1 MGDSAGRRPVLLF
14 DVFRTL
20 LAFDGDHVD
29 ENTYD
34 HLAGWLR
41 YRGVDVGGDALRSAV
56 ADVQAIQLAA
66 AQSPTPDVDTL
77 DVWTS
82 VLSDLGVQRQRAG
95 ALAPE
100 IALVYR
106 QVTTRSIEVWPGTFE
121 MLDACRG
128 FRLGIVSNTQRA
140 YTETELRMLG
150 LWGYFEI
157 VVFSSDVL
165 ACKPDPV
172 LFDTALAELGV
183 EPSDVLYVGDN
194 PHDDVLGAS
203 RAGIRTILLDR
214 GTPVAEGAVLATPLA
229 AVRDGDPGE
238 VARIA
243 RQHFGVAD
251 QRDGDAG
258 TAELGRR
265 VLSAE
270 DVRVQLQNRIDGE
283 MLDFR
288 GVEIRGGV
296 FGVRDRIT
304 MLEQVDF
311 SGATL
316 IECAFTNVF
325 LRDVRFQEAVLEGC
339 DLRYAETERS
349 SFKRARLTG
358 CDLYRARLGSGTV
371 LEGATICNT
380 SLNLTTFDG
389 VSLPRDAMSGASY
402 GLLQEDAAEF
412 ERFHRIPTALKQA
425 QSDPW
430 IDVHLARRHQEASDI
445 YRALSAHWSSSG
457 RTRDAGWAYY
467 HGRRLEVHASRPD
480 RVLHRRRAEARIS
493 ADEVKAPDVLH
504 GTVRWGLGSLARWV
518 AGFGESPFRVAV
530 STLSVVVICAAVFG
544 FFGPAADVSTGPWS
558 AVADSLLFSS
568 QAMTASLDLPV
579 DAPRWVRWASEIET
593 ALGITLLGLLGF
605 CLGNRL
611 RSA

>member
-1 MGDSAGRRPVLLF
+1 MVDSAARRPVLLF

-29 ENTYD
+29 ENTYG
-34 HLAGWLR
+34 HLAVWLG
-41 YRGVDVGGDALRSAV
+41 YRGVDVDGDALRSAV
-56 ADVQAIQLAA
+56 DGVKAIQLAA
-66 AQSPTPDVDTL
+66 ADSPTPDVDTL
-77 DVWTS
+77 EVWTS
-82 VLSDLGVQRQRAG
+82 VLSDLGVQRQRAS

-121 MLDACRG
+121 MLEACRG

-150 LWGYFEI
+150 LWDYFEI

-172 LFDTALAELGV
+172 LFETALAKLGV
-183 EPSDVLYVGDN
+183 EPADVLYVGDN

-203 RAGIRTILLDR
+203 RVGIPTILLDR
-214 GTPVAEGAVLATPLA
+214 GTPVAEGAELTAPLA

-243 RQHFGVAD
+243 RAHFGIDPGEWDGEVAE
-251 QRDGDAG
+251 R
-258 TAELGRR
+258 GRT

-270 DVRVQLQNRIDGE
+270 DVRLRLQNRVDGE
-283 MLDFR
+283 MLDFS
-288 GVEIRGGV
+288 GLEIHGGI

-325 LRDVRFQEAVLEGC
+325 LRDVRFQEARLEGC

-371 LEGATICNT
+371 FEGATICNT

-480 RVLHRRRAEARIS
+480 RVLRRRRAEARIS

-504 GTVRWGLGSLARWV
+504 GTVRWSLGSLARWV

-530 STLSVVVICAAVFG
+530 STLSVVAICAALFG

-558 AVADSLLFSS
+558 AIADSLLFSS